1 MSSGVPVNYIH
12 GGNKQSQATPNAFP
26 PVEAG
31 TSAAQRGE
39 KGSQAAGCVRTSA
52 LAEPKCRRADF

>member
-12 GGNKQSQATPNAFP
+12 GGNKQGRTTPNAFP

-31 TSAAQRGE
+31 TSALQSPAQRGKRE
-39 KGSQAAGCVRTSA
+39 PGSRPREHFWSG
-52 LAEPKCRRADF
+52 